1 MSEWYDWESGDSVG
15 IRNWPHGPR
24 LEQHEVLRRVAAAF
38 RRVVIDWTEGDR
50 WAEARISKAVEIGW
64 SGLLLEAE
72 QALRGTSVLV
82 SVADTAGPDAAWV
95 RFYMTPDTESFE
107 LHYEPP
113 GAEEACRALARKLA
127 EVLGYQFDAYEDS
140 LADQERPVSDFLL
153 HRDFWPNA
161 EGRLPPAK
169 GCLPTEELLRRVAN
183 RFPLAVIDR
192 ERGDRIVRVGAD
204 NLAALHG
211 SPTHPSVERQ
221 LALVGRVAHVTI
233 RDAVGGPQFGFFL
246 TPNPTSIYIEY
257 ERPQDRAACRP
268 LLKALV
274 AELADYHHMTQ
285 SLDMQSEK
293 LDD

>member
-1 MSEWYDWESGDSVG
+1 LSEWHNWESGDSVG

-50 WAEARISKAVEIGW
+50 WAEARISKAAEVY
-64 SGLLLEAE
+64 SGFLLEAE
-72 QALRGTSVLV
+72 QALQGTSVLV
-82 SVADTAGPDAAWV
+82 SVADAGGPDAAWV

-113 GAEEACRALARKLA
+113 GAEAACRALARKLA
-127 EVLGYQFDAYEDS
+127 EVLGYEFAAYEDS
-140 LADQERPVSDFLL
+140 LVEQESPVSDFLL

-161 EGRLPPAK
+161 EGGLPPAK
-169 GCLPTEELLRRVAN
+169 GCLPNEELLRRVAN

-192 ERGDRIVRVGAD
+192 ERGDRIVREGAD
-204 NLAALHG
+204 KLAALHG
-211 SPTHPSVERQ
+211 SPTDPAVERQ

-246 TPNPTSIYIEY
+246 TPNTTGIHIEY
-257 ERPQDRAACRP
+257 ERPQDREACRP

-274 AELADYHHMTQ
+274 AELADYHHMNQ
-285 SLDMQSEK
+285 DLDTETK
-293 LDD
+293 NLDG